1 MNPDEL
7 LERATNF
14 YLTSERFNGLPVHGL
29 HLEVDELR
37 TLMRPLVESGRLYV
51 NYGDRHPNPHVLAFD
66 PEPLE
71 EHLRKLDGEQLE
83 AACLY
88 PLPAHLQTVVNP
100 ADYEGRPYTLEL
112 ALGYPVLGYHCFD
125 LSILESYR
133 NDPRYYYTVSIRCT
147 RGMAWLGP
155 GRVDGRV
162 RGLARDCSGF
172 RCAGQPD

>member
-14 YLTSERFNGLPVHGL
+14 YLTSEGFNGLPVHGL

-37 TLMRPLVESGRLYV
+37 TLIRPLVESGRLYV

-71 EHLRKLDGEQLE
+71 EQLRKLDGEELE

-88 PLPAHLQTVVNP
+88 PLPSHLQTVVNP

-125 LSILESYR
+125 LSILRRLDIEIKGLRITEGAFCPEMCY
-133 NDPRYYYTVSIRCT
+133 NGVST
-147 RGMAWLGP
+147 LQSPAQL
-155 GRVDGRV
+155 
-162 RGLARDCSGF
+162 S
-172 RCAGQPD
+172 